1 MPVSSGLT
9 TTTRSTCGSRIRAT
23 SQQLPVTS
31 NATRSDFTRLCA
43 STPSPSGVLGTR
55 APDRTWPS
63 SQIATTQKS
72 R

>member
-1 MPVSSGLT
+1 V
-9 TTTRSTCGSRIRAT
+9 RVEIRAT

-31 NATRSDFTRLCA
+31 NAARSDFTRLCA
-43 STPSPSGVLGTR
+43 SNLNASGVLGTR
-55 APDRTWPS
+55 ALERTCPS